1 MTIQALNPESLVER
15 MIAELNENP
24 EARRLL
30 LRALLTD
37 EFLALPDKVDT
48 LTDKVDGL
56 MHLPAKV
63 ERLEEDVS
71 DLKAG
76 QAALQAGQARTQ
88 GQIAE
93 LQAGQDEMR
102 EDIDLL
108 KSGQSRMEGQIGNLR
123 GKFYEDRMRR
133 HIKQT
138 AYRSF
143 DMRVATVLLGHE
155 TSPPEE
161 LSDKV
166 DAAARRGLITAEQGN
181 RLTSADI
188 VISGTRKSD
197 QSPVH
202 AVVEA
207 SITIGESD
215 IIRAAERAATLAA
228 VMGEPAMGVV
238 IGSRISEPDR
248 RRAER
253 SDVIVTIIRE

>member
-1 MTIQALNPESLVER
+1 MTIQALNPESVVER

-37 EFLALPDKVDT
+37 EFLALPAT
-48 LTDKVDGL
+48 
-56 MHLPAKV
+56 V
-63 ERLEEDVS
+63 ERIEEDVS

-76 QAALQAGQARTQ
+76 QAELKAGQARTQ

-123 GKFYEDRMRR
+123 GEFYEDRVRR

-143 DMRVATVLLGHE
+143 DMRTDVVLLGHE

-166 DAAARRGLITAEQGN
+166 DAAARRGLIAAEQGG
-181 RLTSADI
+181 RLLDADI
-188 VISGTRKSD
+188 VISGARKSD
-197 QSPVH
+197 QSPIH

-215 IIRAAERAATLAA
+215 IIRAAERAATLTA
-228 VMGEPAMGVV
+228 VMGEPALGVV